1 MEKISKLFRQYKEII
16 LYLFFGGCTTLVSI
30 VVFWYF
36 SCVLDLNEHPA
47 NIISWIIAVMFAF
60 LTNRIWVFDAP
71 TNNFKEFIKQ
81 MLSFYAGRLFTL
93 LLEEIILLVF
103 VTIMNL
109 NEMVIKILAQF
120 VVIILNY
127 VISRLFIFGKKEA
140 DKKDCDNKKND
151 GE

>member
-36 SCVLDLNEHPA
+36 SCVLDLNEHPS

-60 LTNRIWVFDAP
+60 LTNRIWVFNSP
-71 TNNFKEFIKQ
+71 TKTIKEFIKQ

-103 VTIMNL
+103 VTVMNL
-109 NEMVIKILAQF
+109 NEMAVKILAQF

-127 VISRLFIFGKKEA
+127 VISRLFIFGKKDVDE
-140 DKKDCDNKKND
+140 NKKND
-151 GE
+151 GK

>member
-16 LYLFFGGCTTLVSI
+16 LYLFFGVCTTLVSI

-36 SCVLDLNEHPA
+36 SGVVGLNEHPA

-60 LTNRIWVFDAP
+60 LTNRIWVFNSP
-71 TNNFKEFIKQ
+71 TKTIKEFIKQ

-103 VTIMNL
+103 VTVMNL
-109 NEMVIKILAQF
+109 NEMAVKILAQF

-127 VISRLFIFGKKEA
+127 VISRLFIFGKKDVDE
-140 DKKDCDNKKND
+140 NKKND
-151 GE
+151 GK